1 MPERGSCGPRPP
13 ECLAPA
19 RTSDAKAVPPSP
31 RENRLL
37 AALPPADYDRLLPC
51 LEPVPLPL
59 GWIIY
64 GPRDREKHLYFVT
77 AGIVSRLYV
86 TTSGASSEFAIAG
99 SEGVIGVASFLGG
112 RSLPSQSVVLSP
124 GHSHRLAANVL
135 KREFEHGGP
144 LQRLLLRYTEALIAQ
159 IGQVAVCNRRHSL
172 EQRLCRWLLSCLDRL
187 PSGELTM
194 TQELVA
200 HALGVRR
207 EGVTEVIGDL
217 QKAKAIH
224 CSRGRIA
231 VLDRSAL
238 QAHACECHAVVKKEY
253 DRLLYPAIGVGADGL
268 QRRDRQHHLP
278 IGDDFGDVV
287 PA

>member
-1 MPERGSCGPRPP
+1 M
-13 ECLAPA
+13 
-19 RTSDAKAVPPSP
+19 SDAKPVPPPP
-31 RENRLL
+31 RDNRLL
-37 AALPPADYDRLLPC
+37 AALPVADYNRLLPC

-59 GWIIY
+59 GRTIY
-64 GPRDREKHLYFVT
+64 GPRDREKYLYFVT

-86 TTSGASSEFAIAG
+86 TTNGASVEFAITG

-112 RSLPSQSVVLSP
+112 KSLPSQSVVMSA
-124 GHSHRLAANVL
+124 GHSHRLAAEVL
-135 KREFEHGGP
+135 KGEFEQGGP
-144 LQRLLLRYTEALIAQ
+144 LQRLLLCYTEALIVQ
-159 IGQVAVCNRRHSL
+159 IGQVAVCNRRHTL

-217 QKAKAIH
+217 QRAGAIR

-231 VLDRSAL
+231 VLDRAAL
-238 QAHACECHAVVKKEY
+238 QAHACECYAVVKKEY
-253 DRLLYPAIGVGADGL
+253 DRLLYPAIGLGADGL
-268 QRRDRQHHLP
+268 QRRCRQHHMP
-278 IGDDFGDVV
+278 IGEGFVDVV
-287 PA
+287 PI

>member
-1 MPERGSCGPRPP
+1 MPERGSYGPHPP
-13 ECLAPA
+13 ECLVPA
-19 RTSDAKAVPPSP
+19 RSSDGKPVPSP

-86 TTSGASSEFAIAG
+86 TNSGASAEFAIAG

-112 RSLPSQSVVLSP
+112 RSLPSQSVVLSA
-124 GHSHRLAANVL
+124 GHSYRLASEVL
-135 KREFEHGGP
+135 KVEFEHGGP
-144 LQRLLLRYTEALIAQ
+144 LQRLLLRYTEALIVQ
-159 IGQVAVCNRRHSL
+159 TGQVAACNRRHSL

-187 PSGELTM
+187 PSGELTI

-200 HALGVRR
+200 HALGARR
-207 EGVTEVIGDL
+207 EGVTEVIGKL
-217 QKAKAIH
+217 QKAGAIH
-224 CSRGRIA
+224 CSRGHIA

-238 QAHACECHAVVKKEY
+238 QAHACECYAVVKNEC
-253 DRLLYPAIGVGADGL
+253 DRLLYPATGVGADGL
-268 QRRDRQHHLP
+268 QRRDREHNMP
-278 IGDDFGDVV
+278 IGDDFGNVV

>member
-1 MPERGSCGPRPP
+1 M
-13 ECLAPA
+13 
-19 RTSDAKAVPPSP
+19 SDAKAVPPSP

-51 LEPVPLPL
+51 LEPVPLPP

-64 GPRDREKHLYFVT
+64 GPRDREQYLYFVT

-86 TTSGASSEFAIAG
+86 TNSGASAEFAIAG

-112 RSLPSQSVVLSP
+112 RSLPSQSVVLSA
-124 GHSHRLAANVL
+124 GHSYRLASEVL
-135 KREFEHGGP
+135 KVEFELGGT
-144 LQRLLLRYTEALIAQ
+144 LQRLLLRYTEALIVQ

-207 EGVTEVIGDL
+207 EGITEVIGDL
-217 QKAKAIH
+217 QKAGAIH

-238 QAHACECHAVVKKEY
+238 QARACECYAVVKTEY
-253 DRLLYPAIGVGADGL
+253 DRLLYPATGLGADGL
-268 QRRDRQHHLP
+268 QRRHRQHHMP
-278 IGDDFGDVV
+278 ISDDFGDVV

>member
-1 MPERGSCGPRPP
+1 MAERGSYGPRPP
-13 ECLAPA
+13 ERLAPA
-19 RTSDAKAVPPSP
+19 RMSDAKAVPPSP

-51 LEPVPLPL
+51 LEPVPLPP

-64 GPRDREKHLYFVT
+64 GPRDREKYLYFVT

-86 TTSGASSEFAIAG
+86 TTSGASAEFAITG
-99 SEGVIGVASFLGG
+99 REGVIGVATFLGG
-112 RSLPSQSVVLSP
+112 RSLPSQSVVLSA
-124 GHSHRLAANVL
+124 GHGHRLAAEVL
-135 KREFEHGGP
+135 KVEFEHGGP
-144 LQRLLLRYTEALIAQ
+144 LQRLLLRYTEALLVQ
-159 IGQVAVCNRRHSL
+159 IGQVAVCNRHHSL

-187 PSGELTM
+187 PSGELAM
-194 TQELVA
+194 TQDLVS

-217 QKAKAIH
+217 QKAGAIH
-224 CSRGRIA
+224 CSRRRIA

-238 QAHACECHAVVKKEY
+238 QARACECYAVVKTEY
-253 DRLLYPAIGVGADGL
+253 DRLLYPATGPGADGL
-268 QRRDRQHHLP
+268 QRRDRQHQMP

-287 PA
+287 LA